1 MKGEIF
7 DIMKSKPYL
16 EQWLRVNR
24 LFELVSLVELGKI
37 SDEQIYKYKFDLYL
51 SFFVQCYHLRDWIVN
66 SKVVKSHEID
76 EFIKSSYEFGLC
88 RNLCLGVKHYHVTKP
103 STPQM
108 ADFSQDVGIKIP
120 IVREYEPYSNTKE
133 RTRILADGKNHDA
146 LDLATRCINQWR
158 QFLEQKNLL

>member
-120 IVREYEPYSNTKE
+120 IVREYLIIRVMEKRLTEFRE
-133 RTRILADGKNHDA
+133 RDQHRGPGVIPTD
-146 LDLATRCINQWR
+146 R
-158 QFLEQKNLL
+158 QSAFAAAKVP